1 MHPPST
7 ASLRVASSSFAVMKM
22 TGHFDPDAA
31 SRRRSSIPEIPP
43 RWMSSSRQVPVCALP
58 LSSNA
63 SAEANVRLSMPLCAN
78 SRATPFRKPCGVRIE
93 GQSSQV
99 EVGLFVCS
107 CAGAAG
113 VAEIVATPT
122 RISLYGDGERCG
134 YPEECRLCYNL
145 PMLQGGHLRGAN
157 YDQKHSYQSSAKN
170 VTSTIPIVFFIGGD
184 PVRLGLVASY
194 NRPGGNVTGLILN
207 SDEMTAKRL

>member
-1 MHPPST
+1 MHPAST

-22 TGHFDPDAA
+22 TGHFVPDAA
-31 SRRRSSIPEIPP
+31 SRRCSSIPEIPP
-43 RWMSSSRQVPVCALP
+43 RWMSSSRQVPICALP

-134 YPEECRLCYNL
+134 YPRSAGCATIYRCFR
-145 PMLQGGHLRGAN
+145 GGYLRGAD
-157 YDQKHSYQSSAKN
+157 YDQKHSYQSCCPHSLY
-170 VTSTIPIVFFIGGD
+170 FCRFG
-184 PVRLGLVASY
+184 RASDSSSP
-194 NRPGGNVTGLILN
+194 R
-207 SDEMTAKRL
+207 DECISQCERVSGRTQCGCVSGPLDGRCE